1 MKHHKNKLDNDDS
14 ILCEESL
21 INMENGISF
30 FYNEI
35 ESRDWL
41 LERIKKYVEELYKL
55 EGKNI
60 YLILVGTSY
69 NLHLFFTPSFLS
81 AGDTAKH
88 IVLFVLVGSATI
100 SLVFIASK
108 PLSAHSTDAKNDFIS
123 ITI

>member
-41 LERIKKYVEELYKL
+41 LERIKKYVE
-55 EGKNI
+55 
-60 YLILVGTSY
+60 
-69 NLHLFFTPSFLS
+69 
-81 AGDTAKH
+81 
-88 IVLFVLVGSATI
+88 
-100 SLVFIASK
+100 
-108 PLSAHSTDAKNDFIS
+108 
-123 ITI
+123 